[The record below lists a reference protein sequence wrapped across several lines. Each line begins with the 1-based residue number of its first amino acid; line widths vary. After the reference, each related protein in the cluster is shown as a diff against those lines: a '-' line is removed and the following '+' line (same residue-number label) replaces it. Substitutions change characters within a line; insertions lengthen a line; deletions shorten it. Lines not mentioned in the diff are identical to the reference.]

1 VPSPFQIALR
11 PGYTPFQIQTPE
23 GPAAWPPAVVRPH
36 ATPPQSPP
44 RNGTLKRAHSGVP
57 REDDNHSFRGT
68 PVTCSG
74 IHMVIQ

>member
-1 VPSPFQIALR
+1 MAKVGHLV
-11 PGYTPFQIQTPE
+11 IQGSSRE
-23 GPAAWPPAVVRPH
+23 RLGDRPPAVVRPH